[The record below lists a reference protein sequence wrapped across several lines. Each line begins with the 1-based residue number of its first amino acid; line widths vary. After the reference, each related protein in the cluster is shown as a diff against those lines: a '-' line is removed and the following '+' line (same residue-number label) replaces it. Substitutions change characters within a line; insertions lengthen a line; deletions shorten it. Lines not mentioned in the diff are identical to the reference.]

1 MFLFMAVQLDE
12 LPATFTLPEVI
23 AAGGS
28 RRAVYSWRD
37 SGKVVQISRGVYRK
51 ADAAETTYLDV
62 LAAARRAPRGV
73 VCLVSALALHD
84 LTDEVPPAVQLAVP
98 RGVNPPRIAYP
109 PTEMHR
115 FDPATFDIG
124 KQPFEVAPG
133 ELVNVYSPERA
144 VADAMRMRHLV
155 GEGVALAALR
165 TYLAEKRGQPAELM
179 SVAGRLGRAS
189 ALTDAMRVILS

>member
-1 MFLFMAVQLDE
+1 MLLFMGAE
-12 LPATFTLPEVI
+12 LEKLPPTFTLEEVI
-23 AAGGS
+23 DVGGS

-37 SGKVVQISRGVYRK
+37 SGTVVQISRGVYRK
-51 ADAAETTYLDV
+51 ADAAETPHLDV

-73 VCLVSALALHD
+73 VCLVSALALHE
-84 LTDEVPPAVQLAVP
+84 LTDEIPPAVQLAVP

-109 PTEMHR
+109 PTETHR

-124 KQPFEVAPG
+124 KLPFEVAPG
-133 ELVNVYSPERA
+133 ESVNVYSPERA
-144 VADAMRMRHLV
+144 VADAMRLRHMV

-179 SVAGRLGRAS
+179 NVARELGRAS
-189 ALTDAMRVILS
+189 ALTDAMRVILG